1 MRAAMATETVNKS
14 PYSSPWAALVA
25 GIASREMTEVTLSLS
40 LLPDRKSV
48 V

>member
-1 MRAAMATETVNKS
+1 MRDFVILTDSCCDFSAQMVEE
-14 PYSSPWAALVA
+14 L
-25 GIASREMTEVTLSLS
+25 ELS